1 MSLLFQNDSGV
12 DMSNIK
18 LPELPGP
25 PTPTSNL
32 YSTLK
37 KLKNFVTNKKS
48 PKSKNKTYESTQFYV
63 PSSTSA
69 STPQLNL
76 QSPDSDPNNC
86 YENVNFETSKS
97 TEKIKPK
104 ESNRIKSKLRKSLV
118 IFDSN
123 SNLSSPS
130 EGKSTFY
137 TTGSESSQ
145 NLTSNESIIPKKF
158 PTLVKKNK
166 NSKTQRRKTS
176 TDISVPSPEEPIYAN
191 KMKSSTS
198 WYTEC
203 GVFKESLPNITV
215 TPTMS
220 EERSSNGHTSWYA
233 EAGLYQ
239 SNGSPSSSADSS
251 SGISTSGDANSYEN
265 AQNVFPNE
273 PLYQIYNAAK
283 VESITRDME
292 DERNSSSFDGY
303 EEIGGGINNNN
314 APPVPPMRRKS
325 RPTALQLV
333 SPKSGP
339 SRTLWSEIPEV
350 KSSQILCELL
360 SLFFFLLFNFKL
372 QTIKRKLLKIT

>member
-1 MSLLFQNDSGV
+1 
-12 DMSNIK
+12 MSNIK

-25 PTPTSNL
+25 PPTNNL

-48 PKSKNKTYESTQFYV
+48 PKTKNKTYDSTQFYV

-69 STPQLNL
+69 STPQLNI
-76 QSPDSDPNNC
+76 QSPESEASPS
-86 YENVNFETSKS
+86 YENLESSKS

-104 ESNRIKSKLRKSLV
+104 GSNRIKSKLRKSLV

-123 SNLSSPS
+123 SNLSTPTS
-130 EGKSTFY
+130 EAKSTFY
-137 TTGSESSQ
+137 TTSSESSQ
-145 NLTSNESIIPKKF
+145 NLSTSESTIPKKF
-158 PTLVKKNK
+158 STLVKK
-166 NSKTQRRKTS
+166 SKFSKVQRRKTS
-176 TDISVPSPEEPIYAN
+176 TDITIPTEEPLYEN

-203 GVFKESLPNITV
+203 GVFKDTLPNVTITPS
-215 TPTMS
+215 TS
-220 EERSSNGHTSWYA
+220 DEKSSNGHTSWYA
-233 EAGLYQ
+233 EVGLYQ
-239 SNGSPSSSADSS
+239 ANGSPSSSADSS
-251 SGISTSGDANSYEN
+251 SGISTSGDGGSYEN

-292 DERNSSSFDGY
+292 EDRNSSFDGY
-303 EEIGGGINNNN
+303 EEIGGSNNVINNN
-314 APPVPPMRRKS
+314 APPIPPMRRKS

-333 SPKSGP
+333 SPKLGP

-350 KSSQILCELL
+350 KSSQILCEYCHCCRLNL
-360 SLFFFLLFNFKL
+360 STTFSC
-372 QTIKRKLLKIT
+372 